1 MDRAIGG
8 KGLTSHI
15 DGVSE
20 PPPRSHPTYQ
30 QWQQRDH
37 CVFNWIINNIEADL
51 VNEVSQYATA
61 RDLWEGLAVTY
72 GSGTD
77 PYQVYDL
84 HRQTGAIKQDGAT
97 LEALWNR
104 FQKLWISI
112 DRHEPSPMEGEARTA
127 IDKYNK
133 IIQKQRLYQFVT
145 ALDDRFEAVKKEIIR
160 RDPLPTA
167 RMAYGIVRR
176 ESTNENIM
184 GSSSHSKDANHPGIG
199 HGLAIVDRNRSRQP
213 PNATN
218 RPWQKKLEDDR
229 SRLVCTHCGGKKH
242 TKEGCFLLI
251 GYSEWWDDM
260 KKARAQKSAANRTS
274 RAAVAVGDRAT
285 DAGKAAGSGGG
296 AVNAENAALTIKQG
310 RKSRRL
316 QRRGVLKGVSLFYV
330 LILTIFRTSIMTPNI

>member
-1 MDRAIGG
+1 MKR
-8 KGLTSHI
+8 
-15 DGVSE
+15 E
-20 PPPRSHPTYQ
+20 Q
-30 QWQQRDH
+30 
-37 CVFNWIINNIEADL
+37 F
-51 VNEVSQYATA
+51 VNEVSQYATT

-72 GSGTD
+72 GSGTE

-84 HRQTGAIKQDGAT
+84 HRQTGAIKQDGAI

-112 DRHEPSPMEGEARTA
+112 GIHEPSPMEGEARTA

-184 GSSSHSKDANHPGIG
+184 GRGNHSKDANHTGIG
-199 HGLAIVDRNRSRQP
+199 HGLAIVDRNRSGQP

-218 RPWQKKLEDDR
+218 RTWQKKSEDNR
-229 SRLVCTHCGGKKH
+229 SRLICTHCVGNKH
-242 TKEGCFLLI
+242 TKEG
-251 GYSEWWDDM
+251 
-260 KKARAQKSAANRTS
+260 
-274 RAAVAVGDRAT
+274 
-285 DAGKAAGSGGG
+285 
-296 AVNAENAALTIKQG
+296 
-310 RKSRRL
+310 
-316 QRRGVLKGVSLFYV
+316 
-330 LILTIFRTSIMTPNI
+330 